1 MEGCFTN
8 MPKDPI
14 KFGLRDLTKRITRTT
29 GHTGVAVP
37 NKANMKCEWVDKS
50 RKKVGITKI
59 PFEVMLEVIEWT
71 MF

>member
-1 MEGCFTN
+1 MAQHGEVSCEVMDMERCFTN

-37 NKANMKCEWVDKS
+37 NKANMKCEWAAIH
-50 RKKVGITKI
+50 VG
-59 PFEVMLEVIEWT
+59 
-71 MF
+71 